1 MTRMATTQAPKLD
14 LDYAAAAQLV
24 FDAYLDFLTSPVDP
38 AERRDPKTFAA
49 WNAAGRA
56 AIAHLADIEKR
67 AAAAGDPA
75 QVDAVGEI
83 LAEARRSLAEDPTDA
98 KEDPDG
104 EPGGDP

>member
-1 MTRMATTQAPKLD
+1 MANRRGLKLD

-24 FDAYLDFLTSPVDP
+24 FDAYLDFLTTPVDP
-38 AERRDPKTFAA
+38 AERSDPKNFAA

-67 AAAAGDPA
+67 AEAAGDPA
-75 QVDAVGEI
+75 QIDAVGAL
-83 LAEARRSLAEDPTDA
+83 LAEARRSIADDPTDA

-104 EPGGDP
+104 EPGGEP